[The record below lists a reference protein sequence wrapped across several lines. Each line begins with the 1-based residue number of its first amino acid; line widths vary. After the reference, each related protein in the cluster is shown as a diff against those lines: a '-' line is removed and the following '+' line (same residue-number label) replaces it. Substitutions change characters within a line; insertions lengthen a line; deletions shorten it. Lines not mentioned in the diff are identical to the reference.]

1 MPPPSSGK
9 RPTPRRSTA
18 TLVRPCRWSI
28 AGPTTTACR
37 APSMTSYRKTSPL
50 ERSPAATAV
59 RRRRSGILANVSIFH
74 ELTAKPWVTTQGAV
88 ENLYDRATAR
98 RLALRAFLA
107 VVTVLF
113 MLLVVAYG
121 RRMAYEDW
129 RPSPQLDLL
138 WANTFALILSS
149 VALQWA
155 QFSVRRGRMDGM
167 RVALLAGGAFTVVF
181 LVGQILAWRQLA
193 SMVYFDVTNPAI
205 AFFYLITGLHGLHL
219 LGGLVAWG
227 RTFAERGA
235 ILTRRRSGTAW
246 SCAPFTGTTFSG
258 FGWSYL
264 VCCFQGIT
272 WIFC

>member
-1 MPPPSSGK
+1 M
-9 RPTPRRSTA
+9 
-18 TLVRPCRWSI
+18 
-28 AGPTTTACR
+28 
-37 APSMTSYRKTSPL
+37 
-50 ERSPAATAV
+50 
-59 RRRRSGILANVSIFH
+59 SIFH
-74 ELTAKPWVTTQGAV
+74 DLTVKPWVTAQGTA
-88 ENLYDRATAR
+88 ENLHDRATAR
-98 RLALRAFLA
+98 KLALRVFLA

-129 RPSPQLDLL
+129 RPSPQLGLL

-155 QFSVRRGRMDGM
+155 QFSVRRGHMDGM

-193 SMVYFDVTNPAI
+193 AMVYFDVTNPAI

-227 RTFAERGA
+227 RTF
-235 ILTRRRSGTAW
+235 TRVWGDFDVARIRHSVELCTLYWHFLLGVW
-246 SCAPFTGTTFSG
+246 LVLFGLLFSG
-258 FGWSYL
+258 NNL
-264 VCCFQGIT
+264 DILLKLCGIR
-272 WIFC
+272 